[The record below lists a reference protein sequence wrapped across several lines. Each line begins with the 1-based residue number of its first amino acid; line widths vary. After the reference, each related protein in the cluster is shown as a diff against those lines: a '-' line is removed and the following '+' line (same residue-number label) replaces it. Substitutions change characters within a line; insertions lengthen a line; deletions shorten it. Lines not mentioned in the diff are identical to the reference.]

1 MIRRFLRDR
10 RGHTAIEYGM
20 IAAMCA
26 IGIITALANMGETT
40 KGSFERLEAGFRP
53 QP

>member
-1 MIRRFLRDR
+1 MIRRFLRDE

-26 IGIITALANMGETT
+26 IGILTALANMGETT
-40 KGSFERLEAGFRP
+40 SGSFERLQAGFQK